1 MVERVTT
8 ISTRIYWVPE
18 KKRKMKD
25 GSWKTY
31 RKPVVRFPFP
41 RTVLNKLGINVK
53 GEHIRV
59 VVEVFEDGSFR
70 GYIPKEEIKRIIA
83 KHYPITVEQ
92 R

>member
-8 ISTRIYWVPE
+8 VYTKIYWVPE
-18 KKRKMKD
+18 RKRKMRD

-41 RTVLNKLGINVK
+41 RTVPNKLGINVK

-59 VVEVFEDGSFR
+59 VVEVFEDGSFK
-70 GYIPKEEIKRIIA
+70 GYIPKEEIKRILR
-83 KHYPITVEQ
+83 KQYPIIDEL